1 MTRKLCRRPTSS
13 ARRRCSSNRVTSYD
27 IAIGSPPSVEPRF
40 EPTNPAADLPR
51 MANANAP
58 TNESATQAIERLG
71 LLSKSGD
78 PTLRAITRLA
88 GYIAG
93 GSSAGVHII
102 DDQVQHRIAGHNAP
116 EAGHP
121 RADAMCPV
129 AADSGQTVASEDAT
143 KDPRFDYA
151 SFVQGDDPG
160 VRLYVAAPLEMA
172 DGVVVGTLCAWNS
185 TSAPLN
191 NEQVAAFDD
200 LAVVAAAVLQQ
211 D

>member
-51 MANANAP
+51 MANANP

-71 LLSKSGD
+71 LLSNGRSDVAGD
-78 PTLRAITRLA
+78 HRLA
-88 GYIAG
+88 GYIA
-93 GSSAGVHII
+93 AAVRR
-102 DDQVQHRIAGHNAP
+102 VNHREGQRSGHNAP